1 MPRRVG
7 VTSFVHRIVRW
18 KTKRK
23 QQQKCLSVRYRIT
36 SKATASLC
44 ARGYHYLHNKNN
56 NMCCCFVCS
65 RWWNGDHEN
74 RIWTRT
80 SPPRRAVA
88 GKCFKFFS
96 FSFTTIYDLC
106 FLRMQRFNTEWFMSV
121 FKLVFSVNKKINE

>member
-1 MPRRVG
+1 MPRRAS

-23 QQQKCLSVRYRIT
+23 QQQKCLSVCYRIT
-36 SKATASLC
+36 SKAAASLC

-65 RWWNGDHEN
+65 RWWYGVVTMKNVFGRAH
-74 RIWTRT
+74 R
-80 SPPRRAVA
+80 RRAVA

-121 FKLVFSVNKKINE
+121 FILVFSVNKKNK